1 MIGLNIYEFF
11 NSNQGRNRF
20 RQALKLAEDK
30 RMYSLA
36 FAEDLQGAETNLQ
49 RRGLV
54 ATETVPLEIPYYSPN
69 ARIKVFLISV
79 SASDADETATPAQGA
94 QTVSPYRAKISV
106 TKPPAVM
113 KAGAKE
119 VLQVKVKNAG
129 NIVWQA
135 RAPQGWMN
143 IVTLGDR
150 WLTADENGVVNDL
163 DSRAVLPHD
172 LKPGEE
178 TELTL
183 TVTAPQVPGDYVLEL
198 DMVHEGVT
206 WFYEQGSR
214 TLRWHV
220 KVEN

>member
-11 NSNQGRNRF
+11 SSNQGRNQF
-20 RQALKLAEDK
+20 RQTLKLAEDK

-54 ATETVPLEIPYYSPN
+54 AKETVPLEIPYYSPN
-69 ARIKVFLISV
+69 ARIKVFLIAV
-79 SASDADETATPAQGA
+79 AVPDETAIAAQDPRSAGA
-94 QTVSPYRAKISV
+94 YRAKISV
-106 TKPPAVM
+106 ANPLAVI

-129 NIVWQA
+129 NVVWQA
-135 RAPQGWMN
+135 RAPEGWMN

-163 DSRAVLPHD
+163 DSRAVLPRD

-178 TELTL
+178 AELTI